1 MNKILIIAL
10 FIITVV
16 FTAMKT
22 KAYSQSQ
29 DSLLWEAYNKN
40 SYILR
45 EKFFENWRTEKTP
58 ITDDEY
64 NNLSDIE
71 KDVYD
76 LFYEFYNP
84 KNLSNLK
91 LEESEYDYYKEVKYF
106 VIYPEIEYRVLQVE
120 NCDSILRAD
129 TTWSYWFRDSTY
141 RFYLFEK
148 SNGYI
153 DFNYELFADYSKKD
167 SIVNFRPRI
176 KDTSTSVV
184 YFNSGYDSLLSKF
197 IGEDI
202 VPLGTYNIMQPAFAD
217 SLSQLKIDFLSPYI
231 FTMASHWGNYWVIQ
245 TSPEVS
251 RVYFS
256 KNRDMARIT
265 YSFPYHANHCVY
277 KKNNGKWEFVYDKQF
292 LMW

>member
-1 MNKILIIAL
+1 MKKIIIIPL
-10 FIITVV
+10 LIITVV
-16 FTAMKT
+16 ITAMK
-22 KAYSQSQ
+22 KDAYSQSQ
-29 DSLLWEAYNKN
+29 DSLLWEAYKNN
-40 SYILR
+40 SYVML

-76 LFYEFYNP
+76 LFHEFYNP

-106 VIYPEIEYRVLQVE
+106 VIYPEIEYRVLQIE

-129 TTWSYWFRDSTY
+129 TIWSYWFRDSTY
-141 RFYLFEK
+141 RFNLFEK

-153 DFNYELFADYSKKD
+153 DFNYELFADYSKKN

-184 YFNSGYDSLLSKF
+184 YFNSGYDSLLSKSS
-197 IGEDI
+197 
-202 VPLGTYNIMQPAFAD
+202 V
-217 SLSQLKIDFLSPYI
+217 
-231 FTMASHWGNYWVIQ
+231 
-245 TSPEVS
+245 
-251 RVYFS
+251 
-256 KNRDMARIT
+256 RIL
-265 YSFPYHANHCVY
+265 FH
-277 KKNNGKWEFVYDKQF
+277 
-292 LMW
+292 